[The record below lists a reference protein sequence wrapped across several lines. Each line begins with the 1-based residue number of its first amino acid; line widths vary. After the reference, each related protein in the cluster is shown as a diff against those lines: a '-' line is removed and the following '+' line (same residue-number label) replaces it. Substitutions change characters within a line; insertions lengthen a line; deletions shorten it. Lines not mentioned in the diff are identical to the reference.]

1 MNALKLVFIVLFVAI
16 CQTTLAQALYVS
28 SGETVFISSG
38 TTVTSTSGVTT
49 IVSGGTLNVAGEY
62 QSAGNFTNSGTLTA
76 TSGTL
81 TFTGS
86 GQSVSAN
93 NATVKNV
100 NIAST
105 ASVTLTSALN
115 IQGGSNYGTLTVSSG
130 GTLNSAGYL
139 TLKSDAN
146 GNAVV
151 AAGSSSGSY
160 ITNSVTVERY
170 IPARRAF
177 RILSPSVT
185 TSTSIYANWQEGGS
199 SNSSYGTHITGADGS
214 TNGFDNT
221 ATNNPSLFTFNN
233 ASGSNTDGSWSA
245 VLNTNSNTLTA
256 GSPLRVLVRGDRSVD
271 IATSSPTPTAT
282 TLRASGTLGQGN
294 VTVSTLSQIA
304 NGFSLVG
311 NPFPT
316 PVNMKT
322 VIDNGSNVS
331 KSYFYVWDPQ
341 VNTRGGYVTFDLS
354 TSTSNVASSDQT
366 VFLQPGQSAF
376 VKTSSNGSASL
387 TFAESYK
394 STSSINPGVFLT
406 IPPQSVL
413 KLELSQRDSF
423 KAGGK
428 MCDALILKFDPLMSN
443 GLEDQ
448 DAIKPINQDENLSVF
463 VGDKFCS
470 IESRDIPLNEEV
482 VDLRISQLRHLN
494 YTVKA
499 EFAGDLGM
507 DAYLLDRF
515 TSKTHPLNREGETI
529 IEFDV
534 DGSAESKANQRFA
547 LVFDAR
553 NNSRVNSIQKSFKAY
568 PNPVNSSDIQL
579 DVFAAKIHSVEVY
592 DLSGRFFG
600 NLKSSSA
607 ENVFLV
613 NEKMPNG
620 TYVLRANTNEGQFS
634 TTISLAR

>member
-1 MNALKLVFIVLFVAI
+1 MNALKLVFVVLLASFF
-16 CQTTLAQALYVS
+16 QSSFAQALYVS

-38 TTVTSTSGVTT
+38 TTVASTTGVTT

-100 NIAST
+100 NIGSS

-115 IQGGSNYGTLTVSSG
+115 IQGGSNYGTLTVSNG

-160 ITNSVTVERY
+160 ISNSVTVERY

-199 SNSSYGTHITGADGS
+199 SNASLGTHITGNSGS

-245 VLNTNSNTLTA
+245 VANTNSNTLTA
-256 GSPLRVLVRGDRSVD
+256 GSPLRILIRGDRSIDVS
-271 IATSSPTPTAT
+271 TSAPTPTAT

-294 VTVSTLSQIA
+294 TTVSSLSQIA

-316 PVNMKT
+316 PVNMKS
-322 VIDNGSNVS
+322 VLDNATNVS
-331 KSYFYVWDPQ
+331 NAYFYVWDPQ

-354 TSTSNVASSDQT
+354 TSSSNVGTSDQT

-413 KLELSQRDSF
+413 KMELFQRDSIR
-423 KAGGK
+423 AGGK
-428 MCDALILKFDPLMSN
+428 MCDALILKFDPSMFN
-443 GLEDQ
+443 NLEVQ

-463 VGDKFCS
+463 VSEKFCS
-470 IESRDIPLNEEV
+470 IESRNIPQNEEV

-494 YTVKA
+494 YTLKA
-499 EFAGDLGM
+499 EFTGDLGL

-515 TSKTHPLNREGETI
+515 TNKTHQLNREGETI

-547 LVFDAR
+547 LVFDAG
-553 NNSRVNSIQKSFKAY
+553 NNSRVKSIQKSFKAY
-568 PNPVNSSDIQL
+568 PNPVNGSIVQL
-579 DVFAAKIHSVEVY
+579 DVFAAKIQSVEVY
-592 DLSGRFFG
+592 DLSGRYFG
-600 NLKSSSA
+600 DLNSSSS
-607 ENVFLV
+607 ENAFVVDTHL
-613 NEKMPNG
+613 PNG